1 VLLILLLLA
10 AVVLAIGIPAV
21 LAQRRHSRRQ
31 QRLTRLLDAADEV
44 ERLLDRSQERMLAL
58 QPVVG
63 RVPSDIGAVAQ
74 ASLESALPI
83 REAKRDVLQH
93 RLWIQQ
99 NGETATIEEL
109 DNALA
114 ALDRARERLAGQLAE
129 LEKAGSDLA
138 VATEAAEDAARR
150 EPPALRRPPGT

>member
-1 VLLILLLLA
+1 MLILILA
-10 AVVLAIGIPAV
+10 IVLVLAIGIPAALV
-21 LAQRRHSRRQ
+21 QRRHLRRQ
-31 QRLTRLLDAADEV
+31 QRLSRLLDAADEV
-44 ERLLDRSQERMLAL
+44 ERLLDRSQERMVAL

-63 RVPSDIGAVAQ
+63 RVPADIAAVAQ

-99 NGETATIEEL
+99 NAETATLAEL

-114 ALDRARERLAGQLAE
+114 ALDRARERLAGQLAQ